1 MRNTV
6 IRDESLVRP
15 YETEEWKAVPPEKVS
30 KLASVQDIINSRKKL
45 NIDRFL
51 SLIYYVLK
59 ESNMLKD
66 MPDVDVV
73 NKSRF
78 YFTHMY
84 PDIPEGTETD
94 NIITY
99 EILKR
104 SPATLESKAV
114 SSKRFIQRSPTY
126 MGTTKDHM
134 DGGLVDYYLST
145 YDNEVQFT
153 IWSQK
158 AEDAYRLS
166 SMLENFFIKYYNIFR
181 VYIGANHYVGRK
193 ATIVSSDYGSK
204 RLFGVPI
211 VYLFRTEEPSFI
223 RQSEIV
229 SIDVVEQVIKSFP

>member
-73 NKSRF
+73 NKSKF
-78 YFTHMY
+78 YFTNMY

-181 VYIGANHYVGRK
+181 
-193 ATIVSSDYGSK
+193 
-204 RLFGVPI
+204 
-211 VYLFRTEEPSFI
+211 E
-223 RQSEIV
+223 RQ
-229 SIDVVEQVIKSFP
+229 Q

>member
-1 MRNTV
+1 
-6 IRDESLVRP
+6 
-15 YETEEWKAVPPEKVS
+15 
-30 KLASVQDIINSRKKL
+30 
-45 NIDRFL
+45 
-51 SLIYYVLK
+51 
-59 ESNMLKD
+59 
-66 MPDVDVV
+66 
-73 NKSRF
+73 
-78 YFTHMY
+78 
-84 PDIPEGTETD
+84 
-94 NIITY
+94 
-99 EILKR
+99 
-104 SPATLESKAV
+104 
-114 SSKRFIQRSPTY
+114 